1 MNSFIQHIADGF
13 TTGLIYAS
21 LALGIVMIYRSTHQV
36 NFAQGEMSVL
46 STYTALSLLAAGLPY
61 WAAFALCLL
70 ISFVVGAA
78 VERLLVR
85 PLAGAPQLNVVIVF
99 IGLFAIINSLSGWV
113 WGFNIRTFPSPF
125 AGGRWYSGGYLS
137 QHQIG
142 MALVILAEM
151 ALAFAFFRFTARGL
165 RMRAAAENPV
175 SSRLC
180 GIRVGRMLAIG
191 WGLAAAIGA
200 VAGMLTAPIVFLDP
214 NMMGG
219 VLIYGFAA
227 ALLGGLES
235 PGGALVGGV
244 LVGLVEALAG
254 AYLVGSELK
263 LSVALVII
271 VVVLVTRPSGL
282 FGRAAVS
289 RV

>member
-1 MNSFIQHIADGF
+1 MNSLVQQIADGF

-46 STYTALSLLAAGLPY
+46 STYGALSLMAAGLPY
-61 WAAFALCLL
+61 WLAFVLCLL

-78 VERLLVR
+78 IERLLVR

-99 IGLFAIINSLSGWV
+99 IGLFVIINSISGWV
-113 WGFNIRTFPSPF
+113 WGYNIRTFPSPF
-125 AGGRWYSGGYLS
+125 SGGHWYSGGYLS
-137 QHQIG
+137 QHQLG
-142 MALVILAEM
+142 MALLILTEM
-151 ALAFAFFRFTARGL
+151 AAVFCFFRFTTLGL
-165 RMRAAAENPV
+165 CMRAAAENAA

-180 GIRVGRMLAIG
+180 GVRVGRMLAIG

-200 VAGMLTAPIVFLDP
+200 VAGILTAPIVFLDP

-219 VLIYGFAA
+219 VLIYSFAA
-227 ALLGGLES
+227 ALLGSLES
-235 PGGALVGGV
+235 PGGAVVGGI
-244 LVGLVEALAG
+244 LVGLMEALAG

-263 LSVALVII
+263 LSVALAII
-271 VVVLVTRPSGL
+271 VIVLITKPSGL
-282 FGRAAVS
+282 FGRTAVN

>member
-1 MNSFIQHIADGF
+1 MNSLVQQIADGF

-46 STYTALSLLAAGLPY
+46 STYIALSLLSAGAPY
-61 WAAFALCLL
+61 WLAFVLCL
-70 ISFVVGAA
+70 IVSFVIGAA
-78 VERLLVR
+78 IERLLVR

-99 IGLFAIINSLSGWV
+99 IGLFAIINSLSGWI
-113 WGFNIRTFPSPF
+113 WGFNIRVFPSPF
-125 AGGRWYSGGYLS
+125 TAGQWYSGGYLS
-137 QHQIG
+137 QHQLG
-142 MALVILAEM
+142 MALLILVEL
-151 ALAFAFFRFTARGL
+151 LAVFCFFQFTTLGL
-165 RMRAAAENPV
+165 CMRAAAENPV

-180 GIRVGRMLAIG
+180 GVRVGRMLAIG

-235 PGGALVGGV
+235 PGGAVAGGI
-244 LVGLVEALAG
+244 LVGLVEALSG
-254 AYLVGSELK
+254 AYLVGPELK
-263 LSVALVII
+263 LSVALAII
-271 VVVLVTRPSGL
+271 VVVLLVRPAGL
-282 FGRAAVS
+282 FGRPAVS